1 MFDIFGKKEGT
12 ILYSNMTIKSILFYF
27 PFLRYCCRQFFKGRG
42 INRFSTKITF
52 KKSIELLRIFSSK
65 RWKLVKKIGAEFLFA
80 KKEGKKE
87 RNFLRLLLPYR
98 LSSKYI
104 EGFSRFI
111 TRFSTESERRNRP
124 PLRICFRFRAPQRFF
139 SRLIQ
144 FFLTRFPLNP
154 R

>member
-65 RWKLVKKIGAEFLFA
+65 LVENWLRKLEQNFFLQK
-80 KKEGKKE
+80 KKEKKKE
-87 RNFLRLLLPYR
+87 TSY
-98 LSSKYI
+98 
-104 EGFSRFI
+104 GFF
-111 TRFSTESERRNRP
+111 F
-124 PLRICFRFRAPQRFF
+124 RIV
-139 SRLIQ
+139 
-144 FFLTRFPLNP
+144 
-154 R
+154 